1 MTVTQAVKQ
10 RQSCRHYDGAPV
22 PRETISELTELA
34 GLSPSAC
41 NSQPWGVVAVDREED
56 LQDIRRLV
64 QSEGSKINRFAARV
78 PVFLVLYEME
88 TALREDIAARFV
100 DEQCFAP
107 VDIGIFAANL
117 TLLAA
122 ERGLGTCILGWFDEA
137 AVRARFPL
145 PGAARVRLV
154 IALGH
159 PSGEEKQRVKTRK
172 PVQDVLHFL

>member
-122 ERGLGTCILGWFDEA
+122 ERGLGTCILGWFEEKKLQTLLHL
-137 AVRARFPL
+137 RRP
-145 PGAARVRLV
+145 VRLV
-154 IALGH
+154 IAVGYAAPGDLLRAKKRKTM
-159 PSGEEKQRVKTRK
+159 EELTTWK
-172 PVQDVLHFL
+172 